1 MIPNEVIKELL
12 EKADIVQIIS
22 NYIPVIKKGNSYRAV
37 CPFHNDTNPSLQ
49 ISQTKQIYKCF
60 VCQAGGNA
68 ISFVAEYEKI
78 SYVEAIRKV
87 AELCNFTHPSL
98 EQQQRFVPKQNLDL
112 IKACNDATTFYA
124 YVLNTPAGIKGKEY
138 LDSRNIS
145 SDMISFFSLGFSP
158 ENGETT
164 IKHLRSKN
172 NDVASLD
179 EAGILVR
186 SQDKFIDRF
195 NGRVIF
201 PIHNIYGE
209 TIGFSA
215 RKIDNSDTAKFIN
228 SPATII
234 FNKSQVLYN
243 IHNAKKECKK
253 AGYCYIV
260 EGFMDVFALYK
271 CGIKSSVA
279 LMGTAFTKEHAK
291 ILKNLGV
298 EIRLCLDGD
307 DAGQHGILSML
318 PILEE
323 FNVPYRII
331 NYNGDKR
338 DPDDIY
344 QNEGEIGLKKILSKS
359 ISKEHFLINYF
370 SKKYKLDSMEGKTQ
384 FVNSLIP
391 YINLKNPIEY
401 DVFIELIAKTCSL
414 SVSTIKRTL
423 DSQNIKVNIDEPI
436 DVDFNQNIISKRKNL
451 TRIKRAQRNLI
462 YYVLENI
469 EVYEFI
475 KKSENIVFVDDIYN
489 HLINYIEDLYLTNK
503 NIAIS
508 DLINSIMI
516 TNGDKSL
523 IDEITNITMCTDIP
537 PYDEEVMV
545 ECLKAIKKDVE
556 KKEKQQQFFNKDL
569 DVNQR
574 AQILDLQRKE

>member
-22 NYIPVIKKGNSYRAV
+22 NYIPVIKKGNAYKAV
-37 CPFHNDTNPSLQ
+37 CPFHNDSNPSLQ
-49 ISQTKQIYKCF
+49 ISPSKQIYKCF
-60 VCQAGGNA
+60 SCGAGGNA

-78 SYVEAIRKV
+78 SYVDAIRKV
-87 AELCNFTHPSL
+87 AELCNFNHPSL

-112 IKACNDATTFYA
+112 IKACNDATTFYS
-124 YVLNTPAGIKGKEY
+124 YVLNTQAGIKGKEY

-145 SDMISFFSLGFSP
+145 ADMISFFSLGFSP

-164 IKHLRSKN
+164 IKHLRSKD
-172 NDVASLD
+172 NDVTSLD

-186 SQDKFIDRF
+186 TQDKFIDRF

-215 RKIDNSDTAKFIN
+215 RKIDNSDTSKFIN

-243 IHNAKKECKK
+243 IHNAKKECKRSN
-253 AGYCYIV
+253 YCYIV

-271 CGIKSSVA
+271 CGIKSAVA

-291 ILKNLGV
+291 VLKNLGV

-307 DAGQHGILSML
+307 EAGQHGVLTML

-323 FNVPYRII
+323 FKVPYRII

-344 QNEGEIGLKKILSKS
+344 QSEGEEGLKKILSKS
-359 ISKEHFLINYF
+359 ITKENFLIRYF
-370 SKKYKLDSMEGKTQ
+370 SKKFNLDSTDGKTQ
-384 FVNSLIP
+384 FINALIP
-391 YINLKNPIEY
+391 YINLRNPIEY
-401 DVFIELIAKTCSL
+401 DVFIDLIAKTCSL
-414 SVSTIKRTL
+414 SISTVKRTL
-423 DSQNIKVNIDEPI
+423 ESQNKKVIVDEPI
-436 DVDFNQNIISKRKNL
+436 DIDFDYDIKPKKKAL
-451 TRIKRAQRNLI
+451 PRIKRAQRNLI
-462 YYVLENI
+462 YYVLDNAD
-469 EVYEFI
+469 VYEYI

-489 HLINYIEDLYLTNK
+489 HLINYIEDLYYTSK
-503 NIAIS
+503 NISIS

-516 TNGDKSL
+516 SNGDKSL
-523 IDEITNITMCTDIP
+523 IDELTNITMCTDIP
-537 PYDEEVMV
+537 PYDQEMMV
-545 ECLKAIKKDVE
+545 ECLKAIKNEVE
-556 KKEKQQQFFNKDL
+556 KKEKKQQFFNKEL
-569 DVNQR
+569 DDNQR